1 MSELLD
7 RAGLRLGVCRRAG
20 EAVSLDSQVVRVH
33 VHQEEAIVTPVGA
46 PGVATDPVLLAVASL
61 AIADNRDGVVQL
73 RDTDVLFIDV
83 RAMVVIELFSGL
95 DTTRNGSLLQL
106 SLHLVSANNM
116 PVLANVVTGVV
127 DSEAVLNARF
137 VRSRSW
143 PSAIAADVNGA
154 AESSDL
160 VLRYVVHAGRVD

>member
-1 MSELLD
+1 
-7 RAGLRLGVCRRAG
+7 
-20 EAVSLDSQVVRVH
+20 
-33 VHQEEAIVTPVGA
+33 
-46 PGVATDPVLLAVASL
+46 
-61 AIADNRDGVVQL
+61 
-73 RDTDVLFIDV
+73 
-83 RAMVVIELFSGL
+83 MVVIELFSGL

-106 SLHLVSANNM
+106 SLHLVGANNM

-160 VLRYVVHAGRVD
+160 VLRNVVHAGRVD